1 MFKSCCICVS
11 KKIEIDNQSPSKGD
25 SVDKKS
31 NDKLQVIHTEVFLAN
46 NISNGSQDQKTVPEA
61 EALTTSVRG
70 EELETVPE
78 ESHTNSLTTEME
90 SSKAEETGTKSN
102 SDDNTITESS
112 TSSKIKFGGS
122 VIIEDGAT
130 VQDTDDESESDS
142 DSENMIDKL
151 TESKDASDP
160 YANSTNAEENRD
172 ERSGSESASDQVFE
186 NPNPVPMRRK
196 SSTGGIL
203 KRPSVVDKFACE
215 EVSQNFS
222 SLKLDDDV
230 FPPGLEGQRWMARK
244 RSLPAGVLGVALGRD
259 ELALKRHRIFSELVG
274 AAKAAV
280 EHKVRFDPLELAV
293 EPGKIYIHELAF
305 HSRIHACIIHHF
317 IRFVKENGENYIQHW
332 TLYD

>member
-1 MFKSCCICVS
+1 MS
-11 KKIEIDNQSPSKGD
+11 KKIEIDNQSPDKGD
-25 SVDKKS
+25 SAEINS
-31 NDKLQVIHTEVFLAN
+31 NDKSQVIQTEVFGAN
-46 NISNGSQDQKTVPEA
+46 NTSNGSQDQKTILEA

-90 SSKAEETGTKSN
+90 SSKTEEAGTKSTG
-102 SDDNTITESS
+102 DDTTTESS

-130 VQDTDDESESDS
+130 IQDTDDESESDS
-142 DSENMIDKL
+142 DSENVIDKL
-151 TESKDASDP
+151 TGFANATDP
-160 YANSTNAEENRD
+160 YANTTNEEENNAKD
-172 ERSGSESASDQVFE
+172 DRSESESASDQVFE
-186 NPNPVPMRRK
+186 NPTPVPVRRK

-215 EVSQNFS
+215 EVSQNFT
-222 SLKLDDDV
+222 SLKLDDEV
-230 FPPGLEGQRWMARK
+230 FPPGIDGQRWMARK

-280 EHKVRFDPLELAV
+280 EHKVHFDPLELTN
-293 EPGKIYIHELAF
+293 ESGKHFFRMCAF
-305 HSRIHACIIHHF
+305 CSLTGSTRVSSIILYNLWG
-317 IRFVKENGENYIQHW
+317 ENGEDYI
-332 TLYD
+332 